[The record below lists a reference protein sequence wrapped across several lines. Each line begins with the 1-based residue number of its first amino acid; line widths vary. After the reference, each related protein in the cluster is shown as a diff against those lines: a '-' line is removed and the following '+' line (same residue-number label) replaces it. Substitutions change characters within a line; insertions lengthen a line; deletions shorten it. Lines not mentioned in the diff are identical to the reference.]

1 MKSWL
6 TMAFAIVTLAGAVH
20 GQITINQSDYPQTP
34 GTIYRSS
41 LMSQTDGAAW
51 TIANAGSG
59 GGNTWDFS
67 TIGFSFGFYP
77 STVVNAATTPGHEYF
92 PDATRAWDTY
102 GLTSWSFFSTPP
114 NEFISYGSFTTYG
127 VKPDTIKIIYDTPSL
142 QTKFPITGN
151 STWITKFSYT
161 NPYYDLD
168 GNLLYT
174 QTVKDSIKWECD
186 AWGTV
191 KFGSKE
197 ASAIRCRGTW
207 YITTTTIYESLPPVE
222 FSSSNEVCQF
232 FTKDYGV
239 AISLS
244 RTVSMGSEYF
254 SGSGQYPF
262 VATATP
268 VYEVDTEAL
277 PTELSVS
284 QNSPNPFNP
293 ETTIRYSIG
302 KASAVRFEIF
312 NLLGQEVWHE
322 DFGVQAPGTY
332 ELHWSSENSQAGQ
345 LPSGVYLYRVTA
357 GDKSVS
363 RKMILLK

>member
-1 MKSWL
+1 MRSWL
-6 TMAFAIVTLAGAVH
+6 AIGFSALMLAGAAQ

-34 GTIYRSS
+34 GTIFRSTQ
-41 LMSQTDGAAW
+41 LLQNDATAW
-51 TIANAGSG
+51 TIASTGSG

-67 TIGFSFGFYP
+67 AVGFSFGFFQ
-77 STVVNAATTPGHEYF
+77 STVVDADTTPGHEYF
-92 PDATRAWDTY
+92 PTASRAWDTF
-102 GLTSWSFFSTPP
+102 GLTSWTFFSTPT
-114 NEFISYGSFTTYG
+114 NEIVSYGLFSTYG
-127 VKPDTIKIIYDTPSL
+127 AKPDTIKIIYDAPSL

-161 NPYYDLD
+161 TSHYDLD
-168 GNLLYT
+168 GSLLYT

-191 KFGSKE
+191 RYGSKE

-207 YITTTTIYESLPPVE
+207 HITTTTIYEGLPLVE
-222 FSSSNEVCQF
+222 FSSTNEVCQF
-232 FTKDYGV
+232 FTKEYDV

-244 RTVSMGSEYF
+244 RTESLGSVYY
-254 SGSGQYPF
+254 SGAGQYPF

-268 VYEVDTEAL
+268 VYEVDAEVV
-277 PTELSVS
+277 PTEFSVS

-302 KASAVRFEIF
+302 KASTVRFEVF
-312 NLLGQEVWHE
+312 NLLGQNVWHE
-322 DFGVQAPGTY
+322 DFGVQAPGSY

>member
-1 MKSWL
+1 MRSWL
-6 TMAFAIVTLAGAVH
+6 TIGLSVLTLTGAVQ
-20 GQITINQSDYPQTP
+20 GQVTINQSDYPQTP
-34 GTIYRSS
+34 GTIFRSTQ
-41 LMSQTDGAAW
+41 LLQNDAAAW
-51 TIANAGSG
+51 TIANIGSG

-67 TIGFSFGFYP
+67 TVAFSFGYLQ
-77 STVVNAATTPGHEYF
+77 STVVNAGTTPGHEYF
-92 PDATRAWDTY
+92 PSATHAWDTF
-102 GLTSWSFFSTPP
+102 GLTSWTFFSTPT
-114 NEFISYGSFTTYG
+114 NEILSYGIFTTYG
-127 VKPDTIKIIYDTPSL
+127 VKPDTIKIIYDAPSL
-142 QTKFPITGN
+142 QTKYPITGN

-161 NPYYDLD
+161 TPSYDLD

-191 KFGSKE
+191 KYGSKE

-207 YITTTTIYESLPPVE
+207 HITTTTTYESLPPVE
-222 FSSSNEVCQF
+222 FTSTNEMCQF

-244 RTVSMGSEYF
+244 RTESMGSEYY
-254 SGSGQYPF
+254 SGAGQYPF
-262 VATATP
+262 VAAATP
-268 VYEVDTEAL
+268 VYEVHVEAL
-277 PTELSVS
+277 PTEFSVG

-293 ETTIRYSIG
+293 ETAIRYSIG
-302 KASAVRFEIF
+302 KASAVRFEVF
-312 NLLGQEVWHE
+312 NLLGQNVWRE

-332 ELHWSSENSQAGQ
+332 DLHWSCENSQAGQ

-357 GDKSVS
+357 GDESAS